1 MINVFVYLNIAGGIK
16 FAEDVQII
24 QTHHK
29 SKILA
34 FVKAHQLIII
44 SKLTPVFNV
53 LLAKF

>member
-1 MINVFVYLNIAGGIK
+1 MINVFAYLNIAGGIK
-16 FAEDVQII
+16 SAEDVQII